1 MEFNEKLQK
10 LRTNENLTQEELAE
24 KLYVSRAAI
33 SKWES
38 GRGYPS
44 IDSLK
49 AIAKYFHITIDE
61 LIGSEEIVDLAEQDM
76 KSSNKIY
83 TALICGILDC
93 LTLLL
98 FFLPVFGNGGKT
110 EGESVSLLA
119 MTGAGLW
126 LKIVF
131 ISVIGMTILNG
142 FCGVIISN
150 FDKPAWNKH
159 RVVTGVILSI
169 LGTMLFILSRQ
180 PYAGVFY
187 LCILVI
193 KGILVIKSK

>member
-49 AIAKYFHITIDE
+49 AIAKYFHVTIDE
-61 LIGSEEIVDLAEQDM
+61 LIGSEEIVNLAEQDM
-76 KSSNKIY
+76 KSSNKKY

-98 FFLPVFGNGGKT
+98 LFLPVFGNGGKT
-110 EGESVSLLA
+110 DVESVSLLA
-119 MTGAGLW
+119 MTGVGLW
-126 LKIVF
+126 LKIIF
-131 ISVIGMTILNG
+131 FAVIGITILNG
-142 FCGVIISN
+142 FCTVIISN
-150 FDKPAWNKH
+150 FDKPVWNKH
-159 RVVTGVILSI
+159 RVVTGVGLSI
-169 LGTMLFILSRQ
+169 LGTMLFILARQ
-180 PYAGVFY
+180 PYAGIFF

>member
-49 AIAKYFHITIDE
+49 AIAKYFHVTIDE

-76 KSSNKIY
+76 KSSNKKY

-110 EGESVSLLA
+110 DVESVSLLA

-142 FCGVIISN
+142 FCTVIISN

>member
-10 LRTNENLTQEELAE
+10 LRTNEDLTQEELAE

-49 AIAKYFHITIDE
+49 AIAKHFHVTIDE
-61 LIGSEEIVDLAEQDM
+61 LIGSEEIVDLAEQDI
-76 KSSNKIY
+76 KSSNKKY
-83 TALICGILDC
+83 TALICGIMDC
-93 LTLLL
+93 LISLL

-110 EGESVSLLA
+110 DVESVSLLA
-119 MTGAGLW
+119 VTEASLW

-131 ISVIGMTILNG
+131 IAVIGITILNG
-142 FCGVIISN
+142 FCTVIISS
-150 FDKPAWNKH
+150 FDKPQWNKH
-159 RVVTGVILSI
+159 RLVTGIALSI
-169 LGTMLFILSRQ
+169 LGTILFILARQ

-187 LCILVI
+187 LCILII

>member
-10 LRTNENLTQEELAE
+10 LRKDENLTQEELAE
-24 KLYVSRAAI
+24 KLFVSRTAI

-61 LIGSEEIVDLAEQDM
+61 LICGEEIVTLAEQDI
-76 KSSNKIY
+76 KETNKKH

-93 LTLLL
+93 LITLLL
-98 FFLPVFGNGGKT
+98 FLPVFGEKDSYGA
-110 EGESVSLLA
+110 SVMVFSL
-119 MTGAGLW
+119 TGINEW

-131 ISVIGMTILNG
+131 IAVIGITVLNG

-150 FDKPAWNKH
+150 FDKPLWNRH
-159 RVVTGVILSI
+159 RIITGIVLSVI
-169 LGTMLFILSRQ
+169 GTSLFILARQ
-180 PYAGVFY
+180 PYAGVFF
-187 LCILVI
+187 LFVFVI
-193 KGILVIKSK
+193 KGFFILKSK

>member
-10 LRTNENLTQEELAE
+10 LRKDQSLTQEELAE
-24 KLYVSRAAI
+24 KLFVSRTAI

-49 AIAKYFHITIDE
+49 VIAKYFHITIDE
-61 LIGSEEIVDLAEQDM
+61 LIGNEEIISLAEQDI
-76 KSSNKIY
+76 KENKKKH

-93 LTLLL
+93 LITLLI
-98 FFLPVFGNGGKT
+98 FLPIFGNGGET
-110 EGESVSLLA
+110 AVTMFAITNIS
-119 MTGAGLW
+119 TW

-131 ISVIGMTILNG
+131 ILVTCLTVFNG
-142 FCGVIISN
+142 FCGIIISI
-150 FDKPAWNKH
+150 FDKPIWNKH
-159 RVVTGVILSI
+159 RLITGIALSI
-169 LGTMLFILSRQ
+169 TGTLLFMLTRQ

-187 LCILVI
+187 LSVLII
-193 KGILVIKSK
+193 KGILLLKSK